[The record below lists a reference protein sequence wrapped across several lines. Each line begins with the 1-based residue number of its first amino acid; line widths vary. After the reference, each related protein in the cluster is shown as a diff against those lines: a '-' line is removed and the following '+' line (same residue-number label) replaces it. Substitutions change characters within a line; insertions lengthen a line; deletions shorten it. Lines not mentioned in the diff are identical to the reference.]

1 MEKKKKTYILL
12 GLSVVWAVLIFV
24 FCTMPSNRLP
34 SVRIPHLDKVA
45 HFGFF
50 FVQSVLLSLLFNFQT
65 KRSYF
70 QIICLSTVLAFAY
83 GGLIEIMQGV
93 FFNRSADVYDL
104 IADIVGGFA
113 GAMFYPTVLRIVRPI
128 FKKYK

>member
-1 MEKKKKTYILL
+1 MLL
-12 GLSVVWAVLIFV
+12 GLSVAWAVLIFV
-24 FCTMPSNRLP
+24 FCTMPSSRLP
-34 SVRIPHLDKVA
+34 RVGIPHLDKVV

-65 KRSYF
+65 RRSYF
-70 QIICLSTVLAFAY
+70 QIIGLSTVMAFVY
-83 GGLIEIMQGV
+83 GGLIEIMQGS

-104 IADIVGGFA
+104 IADMVGGFT
-113 GAMFYPTVLRIVRPI
+113 GAMLYPTVLRIVRLP

>member
-1 MEKKKKTYILL
+1 ML

-34 SVRIPHLDKVA
+34 SVRIPHLDKVV

-50 FVQSVLLSLLFNFQT
+50 FVQSVLLSLLFNFET

-70 QIICLSTVLAFAY
+70 QIIGLSTILAFVY
-83 GGLIEIMQGV
+83 GGMIEIMQGA

-104 IADIVGGFA
+104 IADMVGGFI
-113 GAMFYPTVLRIVRPI
+113 GAMLFPTVLRIVRLI